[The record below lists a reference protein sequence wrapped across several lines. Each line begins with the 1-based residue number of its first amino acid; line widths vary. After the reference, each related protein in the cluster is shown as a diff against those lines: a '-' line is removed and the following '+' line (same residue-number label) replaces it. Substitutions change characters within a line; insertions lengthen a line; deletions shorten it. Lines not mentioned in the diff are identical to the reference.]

1 MGCDV
6 AKRLRVDQTMRPR
19 YLLAAAFAMSS
30 VTVVRL
36 LGAVQSQ
43 DYRGASWS
51 LGQQV
56 SS

>member
-1 MGCDV
+1 
-6 AKRLRVDQTMRPR
+6 MRPR
-19 YLLAAAFAMSS
+19 YQLAAAFAMSS